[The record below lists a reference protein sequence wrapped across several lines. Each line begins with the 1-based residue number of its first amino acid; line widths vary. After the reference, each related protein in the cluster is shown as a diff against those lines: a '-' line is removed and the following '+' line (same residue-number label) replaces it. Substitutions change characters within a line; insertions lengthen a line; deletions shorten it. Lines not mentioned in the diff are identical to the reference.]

1 MRKKHEKIML
11 ETLTEIL
18 KAVRF
23 LLEKLEKEE
32 QPTPS
37 WAVSDEEY
45 VWEPEDNEVYK
56 RYMSW
61 WLRKITKKGGAE

>member
-1 MRKKHEKIML
+1 MRKKHEKIII

-18 KAVRF
+18 KAVK
-23 LLEKLEKEE
+23 LLLEKEE
-32 QPTPS
+32 QPSSP

-45 VWEPEDNEVYK
+45 IWEPEDDQAYK